1 MEVTSLLRV
10 YPDVTDREGLDRL
23 EVLVSQ
29 WLALPEVAELLGTD
43 ITRVRRMI
51 DDKLVLAVRRGE
63 PRVLSVPRELV
74 DPEPVPE
81 LPGTVSVLADGG
93 YSLVEALSWLLTE
106 DPTLPGT
113 PLANLRAGRK
123 TEVRRRA
130 QALAF

>member
-1 MEVTSLLRV
+1 LVV
-10 YPDVTDREGLDRL
+10 NADVTDREQLDRL
-23 EVLVSQ
+23 DALVSQ
-29 WLALPEVAELLGTD
+29 WLPLPEVAELLGTD
-43 ITRVRRMI
+43 ISRVRRMI
-51 DDKLVLAVRRGE
+51 DDRLVLAVRRGE

-74 DPEPVPE
+74 DPEPIAE

-93 YSLVEALSWLLTE
+93 YSPVEALRWLLTE

-113 PLANLRAGRK
+113 PVANLRAGRK

>member
-1 MEVTSLLRV
+1 MNA
-10 YPDVTDREGLDRL
+10 DVTDREHLDEL
-23 EVLVSQ
+23 EALVSQ
-29 WLALPEVAELLGTD
+29 WLPLPDVAELLGTD
-43 ITRVRRMI
+43 ISRVRRMI
-51 DDKLVLAVRRGE
+51 DDRLILAVRRGE

-74 DPEPVPE
+74 DPEPIPE
-81 LPGTVSVLADGG
+81 VPGTVSVLQDGG
-93 YSLVEALSWLLTE
+93 YSLAEALRWLLTD

>member
-1 MEVTSLLRV
+1 MTLTKVFRVNSDASELGQLRQLEEV
-10 YPDVTDREGLDRL
+10 
-23 EVLVSQ
+23 VSQ
-29 WLALPEVAELLGTD
+29 WLPLPDVAELLGTD
-43 ITRVRRMI
+43 ISRVRRMI
-51 DDKLVLAVRRGE
+51 DDRLILAVRRGE

-81 LPGTVSVLADGG
+81 LPGTVSVLQDGG
-93 YSLVEALSWLLTE
+93 YSVLEALRWLLTD

-113 PLANLRAGRK
+113 PLENLRANRK